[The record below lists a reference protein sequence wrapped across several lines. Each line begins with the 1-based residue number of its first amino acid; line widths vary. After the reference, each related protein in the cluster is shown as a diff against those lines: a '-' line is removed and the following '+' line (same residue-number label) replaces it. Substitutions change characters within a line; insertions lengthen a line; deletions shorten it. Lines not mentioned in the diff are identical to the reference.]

1 MITDDVIKALREA
14 NLIEHD
20 EVSQMDKITATGEIL
35 IILYGI
41 ALINNVISQVLQV
54 FGNEED
60 NKK

>member
-41 ALINNVISQVLQV
+41 ALINKAISVALELFDKDQ
-54 FGNEED
+54 
-60 NKK
+60 K

>member
-1 MITDDVIKALREA
+1 MITEDVIKALREA

-41 ALINNVISQVLQV
+41 ALINKAISVALELFDKDQ
-54 FGNEED
+54 
-60 NKK
+60 K